1 MMHMNGAAWRDGRES
16 GEAVGCDG
24 GGEGEW
30 LRRRCR
36 HERRLRRLGGG
47 CGDGWR
53 AVVVMEDDTL
63 ASGCAGGAGGGGST
77 GDGGSVD
84 GRYDA
89 CSALHEH
96 VDGVDLCAGSDGD
109 GGDDGWW

>member
-1 MMHMNGAAWRDGRES
+1 MT
-16 GEAVGCDG
+16 GEN
-24 GGEGEW
+24 
-30 LRRRCR
+30 R
-36 HERRLRRLGGG
+36 ERRWDATVGERANGCAVDAGVSGDCGRCGGR

>member
-1 MMHMNGAAWRDGRES
+1 M
-16 GEAVGCDG
+16 
-24 GGEGEW
+24 
-30 LRRRCR
+30 
-36 HERRLRRLGGG
+36 
-47 CGDGWR
+47 
-53 AVVVMEDDTL
+53 VMEDDTL

-109 GGDDGWW
+109 GGDDGWWRWLVMFVECGCDGGHGDGGGGDSSGDGARRGCHSIARRRVG

>member
-1 MMHMNGAAWRDGRES
+1 M
-16 GEAVGCDG
+16 
-24 GGEGEW
+24 
-30 LRRRCR
+30 
-36 HERRLRRLGGG
+36 
-47 CGDGWR
+47 
-53 AVVVMEDDTL
+53 MEDDTL

-96 VDGVDLCAGSDGD
+96 VDGVDLCDGKQ
-109 GGDDGWW
+109 

>member
-1 MMHMNGAAWRDGRES
+1 
-16 GEAVGCDG
+16 
-24 GGEGEW
+24 
-30 LRRRCR
+30 
-36 HERRLRRLGGG
+36 
-47 CGDGWR
+47 
-53 AVVVMEDDTL
+53 MEDDTL

-109 GGDDGWW
+109 GGDDAKPHTVPDWGLESASSFRD